1 MMFGYKKIYLILIL
15 IYLFIFNFVSDGF
28 GQGNISLSA
37 SVDKA
42 TITIGDII
50 TYSVSVIRDE
60 DVSVELP
67 SLGGNLGQF
76 EIRDYNIYEPEKKDG
91 KIIDRV
97 DYTISTFEV
106 GEFEIPPVGIRY
118 FILPDSTEQSLKTEV
133 INITV
138 ESVKPSEEGDIQDIK
153 PPWEIL
159 FNWRPIIIGGSI
171 ALIVILLI
179 IGLTIY
185 LRKRKKG
192 ESFLPKKIEI
202 PRPPHEIAYE
212 ELKIL
217 QNSDLLKQGQIKLYY
232 SEISEIIRKYI
243 EGRFQIISLELT
255 TTELM
260 IELNTTDLSSENV
273 SLFEMFFTNC
283 DLVKFA
289 KFIPGDEENDEIMKS
304 AIRILD
310 ETKWVEELISELQE
324 KTTDDEVKVDDKDQ
338 MKDERNQHAEV
349 AIVTDEELS
358 SNLNKEDN

>member
-1 MMFGYKKIYLILIL
+1 MTFGYKKIYSTLIL
-15 IYLFIFNFVSDGF
+15 IYLFNFYFASDGF

-37 SVDKA
+37 SVDKT

-50 TYSVSVIRDE
+50 TYSVSVTRDE

-76 EIRDYNIYEPEKKDG
+76 EIRDYNIHEPEKKDG

-106 GEFEIPPVGIRY
+106 GEFEIPPVGVRY
-118 FILPDSTEQSLKTEV
+118 FIPPDSTEQTLKTEV

-138 ESVKPSEEGDIQDIK
+138 ESVKPSEEGDIKDIK

-159 FNWRPIIIGGSI
+159 FNWGPIIIGGSI

-179 IGLTIY
+179 IGLIIY

-212 ELKIL
+212 ELKSL
-217 QNSDLLKQGQIKLYY
+217 QNSDVLEQGQIKLYY

-243 EGRFQIISLELT
+243 EGRFQIIALELT
-255 TTELM
+255 TMELM
-260 IELNTTDLSSENV
+260 IELNTSDLSSEHA
-273 SLFEMFFTNC
+273 SLFEMFFTDC

-289 KFIPGDEENDEIMKS
+289 KFIPADEENNEIMKS
-304 AIRILD
+304 AIRIVD
-310 ETKWVEELISELQE
+310 ETKWVDELGLELPE
-324 KTTDDEVKVDDKDQ
+324 KTTEDEVKVVDLDQ
-338 MKDERNQHAEV
+338 MKNDENQQPEV
-349 AIVTDEELS
+349 AIVTEEEPPS
-358 SNLNKEDN
+358 DLNKENN